1 MTILPSDRVTV
12 SRASRYGRSRLR
24 LPGRGSGLTSTSFWR
39 PITVLS
45 VAVIV
50 LWCLFAIFAPVIAP
64 YDPLK
69 TVGANLQAPSAE
81 HWMGTDDV
89 GRDVLSRL
97 IWGARLS
104 LPLAVAIVAISLL
117 VGGALGLA
125 AGYFGRAVDNVAMR
139 LADLVLA
146 FPQIILA
153 MAVAA
158 AFGPSVGNAVLALVI
173 VSWPLYARIIR
184 SSVLSVR
191 EQDYVVAGRMLGSRT
206 LSSIVKDVIPNSA
219 GPALVMATIELGN
232 AILMLAALS
241 FLGLGPRPP
250 AAEWG
255 AMIALGS
262 QNLGNWWVSLFP
274 GLAILTIVL
283 AFNLLGD
290 SIQDYLDPRS
300 RNARNR

>member
-1 MTILPSDRVTV
+1 MTAIPPPAETLVRAGRRSADDRML
-12 SRASRYGRSRLR
+12 RSRFGSVWLR
-24 LPGRGSGLTSTSFWR
+24 PW
-39 PITVLS
+39 TVVS
-45 VAVIV
+45 MAVIV
-50 LWCLFAIFAPVIAP
+50 VWALLAVFAPWIAP

-69 TVGANLQAPSAE
+69 TVGDNLQSPSGA
-81 HWMGTDDV
+81 HWFGTDEL
-89 GRDVLSRL
+89 GRDVLSRV
-97 IWGARLS
+97 ITGTRLS
-104 LPLAVAIVAISLL
+104 LPLAVVIVALSLL
-117 VGGALGLA
+117 VGGIVGLL
-125 AGYFGRAVDNVAMR
+125 AGYLGRTVDTVAMR

-153 MAVAA
+153 MAVTA
-158 AFGPSVGNAVLALVI
+158 AFGPSTGNAVLALVI

-191 EQDYVVAGRMLGSRT
+191 EQEYVVSGHLLGSGTIR
-206 LSSIVKDVIPNSA
+206 SIVKDVIPNSA

-262 QNLGNWWVSLFP
+262 QNLSNWWISLFP

-283 AFNLLGD
+283 AFNMLGD
-290 SIQDYLDPRS
+290 SVQDYLDPR
-300 RNARNR
+300 NRTGKLR

>member
-1 MTILPSDRVTV
+1 MTILSADRLAVAKEP
-12 SRASRYGRSRLR
+12 RRRRFRRSRR
-24 LPGRGSGLTSTSFWR
+24 FTPRTSFWT
-39 PITVLS
+39 PVTVIS
-45 VAVIV
+45 VGVIAAWI
-50 LWCLFAIFAPVIAP
+50 LAALLAPVIAP
-64 YDPLK
+64 YDPLE
-69 TVGANLQAPSAE
+69 TSGPFLDAPSAA
-81 HWMGTDDV
+81 HWMGTDDL
-89 GRDVLSRL
+89 GRDILTRV
-97 IWGARLS
+97 IYGAQLS
-104 LPLAVAIVAISLL
+104 LPLALAIVVFSLL
-117 VGGALGLA
+117 VGGTVGLA
-125 AGYFGRAVDNVAMR
+125 AGYFGKAADNVLMR
-139 LADLVLA
+139 VADLVLA

-191 EQDYVVAGRMLGSRT
+191 EQEYVFSGRLLGSTT
-206 LSSIVKDVIPNSA
+206 LKSIVKDVIPNSA

-262 QNLGNWWVSLFP
+262 QNLGNWWISLFP
-274 GLAILTIVL
+274 GLAILTIVM

-290 SIQDYLDPRS
+290 AVQDYLDPRS
-300 RNARNR
+300 RNARKR

>member
-1 MTILPSDRVTV
+1 MTILSADRLAVAKEP
-12 SRASRYGRSRLR
+12 RRRRFRRSRR
-24 LPGRGSGLTSTSFWR
+24 FTPRTSFWT
-39 PITVLS
+39 PVTVIS
-45 VAVIV
+45 VGVTAAWI
-50 LWCLFAIFAPVIAP
+50 LAALLAPVIAP
-64 YDPLK
+64 YDPLE
-69 TVGANLQAPSAE
+69 TSGPFLDAPSAA
-81 HWMGTDDV
+81 HWMGTDDL
-89 GRDVLSRL
+89 GRDILTRV
-97 IWGARLS
+97 IYGAQLS
-104 LPLAVAIVAISLL
+104 LPLALAIVVFSLL
-117 VGGALGLA
+117 VGGTVGLA
-125 AGYFGRAVDNVAMR
+125 AGYFGKAADNVLMR
-139 LADLVLA
+139 VADLVLA

-191 EQDYVVAGRMLGSRT
+191 EQEYVFSGRLLGSTT
-206 LSSIVKDVIPNSA
+206 LKSIVKDVIPNSA

-262 QNLGNWWVSLFP
+262 QNLGNWWISLFP
-274 GLAILTIVL
+274 GLAILTIVM

-290 SIQDYLDPRS
+290 AVQDYLDPRS
-300 RNARNR
+300 RNARKR

>member
-1 MTILPSDRVTV
+1 MTILSPDRVAV
-12 SRASRYGRSRLR
+12 SRLGRF
-24 LPGRGSGLTSTSFWR
+24 GRRTGRDGLARTRTFWR
-39 PITVLS
+39 PLTIFS
-45 VAVIV
+45 VAIIV
-50 LWCLFAIFAPVIAP
+50 LWCILAIFAPWIAP

-69 TVGANLQAPSAE
+69 TVGGNLTAPSAE
-81 HWMGTDDV
+81 HWMGTDDL
-89 GRDVLSRL
+89 GRDMLSRL
-97 IWGARLS
+97 IWGSRLS
-104 LPLAVAIVAISLL
+104 LPLAVAIVACSLT
-117 VGGALGLA
+117 VGGIVGLA

-191 EQDYVVAGRMLGSRT
+191 QQEYVVSGRLLGSGT
-206 LSSIVKDVIPNSA
+206 LRSMVKDVIPNSA
-219 GPALVMATIELGN
+219 GPALVMSTIELGN

-262 QNLGNWWVSLFP
+262 QNLTNWWVSLFP
-274 GLAILTIVL
+274 GLAILTIVM

-290 SIQDYLDPRS
+290 ALQDHLDPRS
-300 RNARNR
+300 RTGRSR

>member
-1 MTILPSDRVTV
+1 
-12 SRASRYGRSRLR
+12 
-24 LPGRGSGLTSTSFWR
+24 
-39 PITVLS
+39 
-45 VAVIV
+45 
-50 LWCLFAIFAPVIAP
+50 
-64 YDPLK
+64 
-69 TVGANLQAPSAE
+69 
-81 HWMGTDDV
+81 MGTDDL

-97 IWGARLS
+97 IWGSRLS
-104 LPLAVAIVAISLL
+104 LPLAVAIVACSLL
-117 VGGALGLA
+117 VGGIVGLA

-191 EQDYVVAGRMLGSRT
+191 EQEYVVAGRMLGLPT
-206 LSSIVKDVIPNSA
+206 LRSIVKDVIPNSA
-219 GPALVMATIELGN
+219 GPALVMSTIELGN

-274 GLAILTIVL
+274 GLAILTIVM

-290 SIQDYLDPRS
+290 AIQDRLDPRS
-300 RNARNR
+300 RNARTR

>member
-1 MTILPSDRVTV
+1 MTILSSDTLAVAKEPR
-12 SRASRYGRSRLR
+12 RRGFRRSRR
-24 LPGRGSGLTSTSFWR
+24 FTPRTSFWT
-39 PITVLS
+39 PVTVIS
-45 VAVIV
+45 
-50 LWCLFAIFAPVIAP
+50 FGVIAAWILAALLAP
-64 YDPLK
+64 IIAPFDPLE
-69 TVGANLQAPSAE
+69 TSGPFLDAPSAA
-81 HWMGTDDV
+81 HWMGTDDL
-89 GRDVLSRL
+89 GRDVLSRV
-97 IWGARLS
+97 IYGAQLS
-104 LPLAVAIVAISLL
+104 LPLALAIVVFSLL
-117 VGGALGLA
+117 VGGAVGLA
-125 AGYFGRAVDNVAMR
+125 AGYFGKAADNVLMR
-139 LADLVLA
+139 VADLVLA

-158 AFGPSVGNAVLALVI
+158 AFGPSVGNAVLAIVI

-191 EQDYVVAGRMLGSRT
+191 EQEYVFSGRLLGSTT
-206 LSSIVKDVIPNSA
+206 LKSIVKDVIPNSA

-262 QNLGNWWVSLFP
+262 QNLGNWWISLFP
-274 GLAILTIVL
+274 GLAILTIVM

-290 SIQDYLDPRS
+290 AVQDYLDPRS
-300 RNARNR
+300 RNARKR

>member
-1 MTILPSDRVTV
+1 MTILSPDRLAVAKTP
-12 SRASRYGRSRLR
+12 RR
-24 LPGRGSGLTSTSFWR
+24 RGFRRNRRFTPRTSFWT
-39 PITVLS
+39 PVTVISFGVILAWV
-45 VAVIV
+45 VA
-50 LWCLFAIFAPVIAP
+50 AILAPVIAP
-64 YDPLK
+64 YDPLE
-69 TVGANLQAPSAE
+69 TSGPYLEAPSGA
-81 HWMGTDDV
+81 HWMGTDDL
-89 GRDVLSRL
+89 GRDVLSRV
-97 IWGARLS
+97 IYGTQLS
-104 LPLAVAIVAISLL
+104 LPLALAIVVFSLL
-117 VGGALGLA
+117 VGGTVGLA
-125 AGYFGRAVDNVAMR
+125 AGYFGRAVDNVLMR
-139 LADLVLA
+139 VADLVLA

-191 EQDYVVAGRMLGSRT
+191 EQEYVFSGRLLGSTT
-206 LSSIVKDVIPNSA
+206 LKSLVKDVIPNSA

-262 QNLGNWWVSLFP
+262 QNLGNWWISLFP
-274 GLAILTIVL
+274 GLAILTIVM

-290 SIQDYLDPRS
+290 AIQDYLDPRS
-300 RNARNR
+300 RNARKR

>member
-1 MTILPSDRVTV
+1 MTILSPDRLAVAKTP
-12 SRASRYGRSRLR
+12 RR
-24 LPGRGSGLTSTSFWR
+24 RGFRRNRRFTPRTSFWT
-39 PITVLS
+39 PVTVISFGVILAWV
-45 VAVIV
+45 VA
-50 LWCLFAIFAPVIAP
+50 AILAPVIAP
-64 YDPLK
+64 YDPLE
-69 TVGANLQAPSAE
+69 TSGPYLEAPSGA
-81 HWMGTDDV
+81 HWMGTDDL
-89 GRDVLSRL
+89 GRDVLSRV
-97 IWGARLS
+97 IYGTQLS
-104 LPLAVAIVAISLL
+104 LPLALAIVVFSLL
-117 VGGALGLA
+117 VGGTVGLA
-125 AGYFGRAVDNVAMR
+125 AGYFGRTVDNVLMR
-139 LADLVLA
+139 VADLVLA

-191 EQDYVVAGRMLGSRT
+191 EQEYVFSGRLLGSTT
-206 LSSIVKDVIPNSA
+206 LKSLVKDVIPNSA

-262 QNLGNWWVSLFP
+262 QNLGNWWISLFP
-274 GLAILTIVL
+274 GLAILTIVM

-290 SIQDYLDPRS
+290 AIQDYLDPRS
-300 RNARNR
+300 RNARKR

>member
-1 MTILPSDRVTV
+1 MTILSSDRLAVAKEP
-12 SRASRYGRSRLR
+12 RRRGFRRSRR
-24 LPGRGSGLTSTSFWR
+24 FTPRTSFWT
-39 PITVLS
+39 PVTVIS
-45 VAVIV
+45 FGVIAAWI
-50 LWCLFAIFAPVIAP
+50 LAALLAPVIAP
-64 YDPLK
+64 YDPLE
-69 TVGANLQAPSAE
+69 TSGPFLDAPSAA
-81 HWMGTDDV
+81 HWMGTDDL
-89 GRDVLSRL
+89 GRDVLSRV
-97 IWGARLS
+97 IYGAQLS
-104 LPLAVAIVAISLL
+104 LPLALAIVVFSLL
-117 VGGALGLA
+117 VGGTVGLA
-125 AGYFGRAVDNVAMR
+125 AGYFGKAADNVLMR
-139 LADLVLA
+139 VADLVLA

-191 EQDYVVAGRMLGSRT
+191 EQEYVFSGRLLGSTT
-206 LSSIVKDVIPNSA
+206 LKSIVKDVIPNSA

-262 QNLGNWWVSLFP
+262 QNLGNWWISLFP
-274 GLAILTIVL
+274 GLAILTIVM

-290 SIQDYLDPRS
+290 AVQDYLDPRS
-300 RNARNR
+300 RNARKR

>member
-1 MTILPSDRVTV
+1 MTAMPPPVETLVRAGRRTGADRMLRSQFSSVWRRPWTVVSMVVIATWVIL
-12 SRASRYGRSRLR
+12 
-24 LPGRGSGLTSTSFWR
+24 
-39 PITVLS
+39 
-45 VAVIV
+45 
-50 LWCLFAIFAPVIAP
+50 AIFAPWIAP

-69 TVGANLQAPSAE
+69 TVGANLQPPTGA
-81 HWMGTDDV
+81 HWFGTDEL
-89 GRDVLSRL
+89 GRDVLSRV
-97 IWGARLS
+97 IAGTRLS
-104 LPLAVAIVAISLL
+104 LPLAVVIVALSLL
-117 VGGALGLA
+117 VGGIVGLL
-125 AGYFGRAVDNVAMR
+125 AGYLGKAVDTVAMR

-153 MAVAA
+153 MAVTA
-158 AFGPSVGNAVLALVI
+158 AFGPSTGNAVLALVI

-191 EQDYVVAGRMLGSRT
+191 EQEYVVSGHLLGSGT
-206 LSSIVKDVIPNSA
+206 IKSIVKDVIPNSA

-262 QNLGNWWVSLFP
+262 QNLSNWWISLFP

-283 AFNLLGD
+283 AFNMLGD
-290 SIQDYLDPRS
+290 SVQDYLDPR
-300 RNARNR
+300 NRSGRLR

>member
-1 MTILPSDRVTV
+1 MTILSSDRLAVAKEP
-12 SRASRYGRSRLR
+12 RRRGFRRSRR
-24 LPGRGSGLTSTSFWR
+24 FTPRTSFWT
-39 PITVLS
+39 PVTVIS
-45 VAVIV
+45 FGVIAAWI
-50 LWCLFAIFAPVIAP
+50 LAALLAPVIAP
-64 YDPLK
+64 YDPLE
-69 TVGANLQAPSAE
+69 TSGPFLDAPSAA
-81 HWMGTDDV
+81 HWMGTDDL
-89 GRDVLSRL
+89 GRDVLSRV
-97 IWGARLS
+97 IYGAQLS
-104 LPLAVAIVAISLL
+104 LPLALAIVVFSLL
-117 VGGALGLA
+117 VGGTVGLA
-125 AGYFGRAVDNVAMR
+125 AGYFGKAADNVLMR
-139 LADLVLA
+139 VADLVLA

-158 AFGPSVGNAVLALVI
+158 AFGSSVGNAVLALVI

-191 EQDYVVAGRMLGSRT
+191 EQEYVFSGRLLGSTT
-206 LSSIVKDVIPNSA
+206 LKSIVKDVIPNSA

-262 QNLGNWWVSLFP
+262 QNLGNWWISLFP
-274 GLAILTIVL
+274 GLAILTIVM

-290 SIQDYLDPRS
+290 AVQDYLDPRS
-300 RNARNR
+300 RNARKR

>member
-1 MTILPSDRVTV
+1 MTILSSDRLAVAKEP
-12 SRASRYGRSRLR
+12 RR
-24 LPGRGSGLTSTSFWR
+24 RGFRRNRRFTPRTSFWT
-39 PITVLS
+39 PVTVIS
-45 VAVIV
+45 FGVIAAWI
-50 LWCLFAIFAPVIAP
+50 LAALLAPVIAP
-64 YDPLK
+64 YDPLE
-69 TVGANLQAPSAE
+69 TSGPFLDAPSAA
-81 HWMGTDDV
+81 HWMGTDDL
-89 GRDVLSRL
+89 GRDVLSRV
-97 IWGARLS
+97 IYGAQLS
-104 LPLAVAIVAISLL
+104 LPLALAIVVFSLL
-117 VGGALGLA
+117 VGGTVGLA
-125 AGYFGRAVDNVAMR
+125 AGYFGKAADNVLMR
-139 LADLVLA
+139 VADLVLA

-191 EQDYVVAGRMLGSRT
+191 EQEYVFSGRLLGSTT
-206 LSSIVKDVIPNSA
+206 LKSIVKDVIPNSA

-262 QNLGNWWVSLFP
+262 QNLGNWWISLFP
-274 GLAILTIVL
+274 GLAILTIVM

-290 SIQDYLDPRS
+290 AVQDYLDPRS
-300 RNARNR
+300 RNARKR

>member
-1 MTILPSDRVTV
+1 MTILSSDRLAVAKEP
-12 SRASRYGRSRLR
+12 RR
-24 LPGRGSGLTSTSFWR
+24 RGFRRNRRFTPRTSFWT
-39 PITVLS
+39 PVTVIS
-45 VAVIV
+45 FGVIAAWI
-50 LWCLFAIFAPVIAP
+50 LAALLAPVIAP
-64 YDPLK
+64 YDPLE
-69 TVGANLQAPSAE
+69 TSGPFLDAPSAA
-81 HWMGTDDV
+81 HWMGTDDL
-89 GRDVLSRL
+89 GRDVLSRV
-97 IWGARLS
+97 IYGAQLS
-104 LPLAVAIVAISLL
+104 LPLALAIVVFSLL
-117 VGGALGLA
+117 VGGTVGLA
-125 AGYFGRAVDNVAMR
+125 AGYFGKAADNVLMR
-139 LADLVLA
+139 VADLVLA

-191 EQDYVVAGRMLGSRT
+191 EQEYVVSGRLLGSTT
-206 LSSIVKDVIPNSA
+206 LKSIVKDVIPNSA

-262 QNLGNWWVSLFP
+262 QNLGNWWISLFP
-274 GLAILTIVL
+274 GLAILTIVM

-290 SIQDYLDPRS
+290 AVQDYLDPRS
-300 RNARNR
+300 RNARKR

>member
-1 MTILPSDRVTV
+1 MTILSSDRLAVAKEP
-12 SRASRYGRSRLR
+12 RRRGFFRSRR
-24 LPGRGSGLTSTSFWR
+24 FTPRTSFWT
-39 PITVLS
+39 PVTVVS
-45 VAVIV
+45 TAVIAAWV
-50 LWCLFAIFAPVIAP
+50 LAALLAPVISP
-64 YDPLK
+64 YDPLE
-69 TVGANLQAPSAE
+69 TSGPFLQEPTAE
-81 HWMGTDDV
+81 HWMGTDDL
-89 GRDVLSRL
+89 GRDVLTRV
-97 IWGARLS
+97 IYGAQLS
-104 LPLAVAIVAISLL
+104 LPLALAIVVFSLL
-117 VGGALGLA
+117 VGGTVGLA
-125 AGYFGRAVDNVAMR
+125 AGYFGKAADNVLMR
-139 LADLVLA
+139 VADLVLA

-191 EQDYVVAGRMLGSRT
+191 EQEYVFSGRLLGST
-206 LSSIVKDVIPNSA
+206 TMKSIVKDVIPNSA

-262 QNLGNWWVSLFP
+262 QNLANWWISLFP
-274 GLAILTIVL
+274 GLAILTIVM

-290 SIQDYLDPRS
+290 AIQDYLDPRS
-300 RNARNR
+300 RNARKR

>member
-1 MTILPSDRVTV
+1 MTILSSDRLAVAKEP
-12 SRASRYGRSRLR
+12 RRRGLRRSRR
-24 LPGRGSGLTSTSFWR
+24 FTPRTSFWT
-39 PITVLS
+39 PVTVIS
-45 VAVIV
+45 FGVIAAWI
-50 LWCLFAIFAPVIAP
+50 LAALLAPVIAP
-64 YDPLK
+64 YDPLE
-69 TVGANLQAPSAE
+69 TSGPFLDAPSAA
-81 HWMGTDDV
+81 HWMGTDDL
-89 GRDVLSRL
+89 GRDVLSRV
-97 IWGARLS
+97 IYGAQLS
-104 LPLAVAIVAISLL
+104 LPLALAIVVFSLL
-117 VGGALGLA
+117 VGGTVGLA
-125 AGYFGRAVDNVAMR
+125 AGYFGKAADNVLMR
-139 LADLVLA
+139 VADLVLA

-191 EQDYVVAGRMLGSRT
+191 EQEYVFSGRLLGSTT
-206 LSSIVKDVIPNSA
+206 LKSIVKDVIPNSA

-262 QNLGNWWVSLFP
+262 QNLGNWWISLFP
-274 GLAILTIVL
+274 GLAILTIVM

-290 SIQDYLDPRS
+290 AVQDYLDPRS
-300 RNARNR
+300 RNARKR

>member
-1 MTILPSDRVTV
+1 MTILSSDRLAVAKEP
-12 SRASRYGRSRLR
+12 RRRGFRRSRR
-24 LPGRGSGLTSTSFWR
+24 FTPRTSFWT
-39 PITVLS
+39 PVTVIS
-45 VAVIV
+45 VGVIAAWIIAA
-50 LWCLFAIFAPVIAP
+50 LLAPVIAP
-64 YDPLK
+64 YDPLE
-69 TVGANLQAPSAE
+69 TSGPFLEAPSAA
-81 HWMGTDDV
+81 HWMGTDDL
-89 GRDVLSRL
+89 GRDVLSRV
-97 IWGARLS
+97 IYGAQLS
-104 LPLAVAIVAISLL
+104 LPLALAIVVFSLL
-117 VGGALGLA
+117 VGGTVGLA
-125 AGYFGRAVDNVAMR
+125 AGYFGKAADNVLMR
-139 LADLVLA
+139 VADLVLA

-191 EQDYVVAGRMLGSRT
+191 EQEYVFSGRLLGSTT
-206 LSSIVKDVIPNSA
+206 LKSIVKDVIPNSA

-262 QNLGNWWVSLFP
+262 QNLGNWWISLFP
-274 GLAILTIVL
+274 GLAILTIVM

-290 SIQDYLDPRS
+290 AVQDYLDPRS
-300 RNARNR
+300 RNARKR

>member
-1 MTILPSDRVTV
+1 MLP
-12 SRASRYGRSRLR
+12 
-24 LPGRGSGLTSTSFWR
+24 PGRHSGDSRMLKSQFGSVWLR
-39 PITVLS
+39 PWTVVS
-45 VAVIV
+45 MAVIV
-50 LWCLFAIFAPVIAP
+50 IWAVLAVVAPWIAP

-69 TVGANLQAPSAE
+69 TVGPNLQSPSGA
-81 HWMGTDDV
+81 HWFGTDEL
-89 GRDVLSRL
+89 GRDVFSRV
-97 IWGARLS
+97 IVGTRLS
-104 LPLAVAIVAISLL
+104 LPLAVVIVVLSLL
-117 VGGALGLA
+117 VGGIVGLL
-125 AGYFGRAVDNVAMR
+125 AGYLGRTVDTVAMR

-153 MAVAA
+153 MAVTA
-158 AFGPSVGNAVLALVI
+158 AFGPSTGNAVLALVI

-191 EQDYVVAGRMLGSRT
+191 EQEYVVSGHLLGSGT
-206 LSSIVKDVIPNSA
+206 IKSIVKDVIPNSA

-250 AAEWG
+250 VPEWG

-262 QNLGNWWVSLFP
+262 QNLSNWWISLFP

-283 AFNLLGD
+283 AFNMLGD
-290 SIQDYLDPRS
+290 SVQDHLDPR
-300 RNARNR
+300 NRTGRLR

>member
-1 MTILPSDRVTV
+1 MTILSSDTLAVAKEPQR
-12 SRASRYGRSRLR
+12 RGFRRSRR
-24 LPGRGSGLTSTSFWR
+24 FTPRTSFWT
-39 PITVLS
+39 PVTVIS
-45 VAVIV
+45 
-50 LWCLFAIFAPVIAP
+50 FGVIAAWILAALLAP
-64 YDPLK
+64 IIAPFDPLE
-69 TVGANLQAPSAE
+69 TSGPFLDAPSAA
-81 HWMGTDDV
+81 HWMGTDDL
-89 GRDVLSRL
+89 GRDVLSRV
-97 IWGARLS
+97 IYGAQLS
-104 LPLAVAIVAISLL
+104 LPLALAIVVFSLL
-117 VGGALGLA
+117 VGGAVGLA
-125 AGYFGRAVDNVAMR
+125 AGYFGKAADNVLMR
-139 LADLVLA
+139 VADLVLA

-191 EQDYVVAGRMLGSRT
+191 EQEYVFSGRLLGSTT
-206 LSSIVKDVIPNSA
+206 LKSIVKDVIPNSA

-262 QNLGNWWVSLFP
+262 QNLGNWWISLFP
-274 GLAILTIVL
+274 GLAILTIVM

-290 SIQDYLDPRS
+290 AVQDYLDPRS
-300 RNARNR
+300 RNARK

>member
-1 MTILPSDRVTV
+1 MTILSSDRLAVAKEP
-12 SRASRYGRSRLR
+12 RRRGFRRSRR
-24 LPGRGSGLTSTSFWR
+24 FTPRTSFWT
-39 PITVLS
+39 PVTVIS
-45 VAVIV
+45 VGVIAAWIIAA
-50 LWCLFAIFAPVIAP
+50 LLAPVIAP
-64 YDPLK
+64 YDPLE
-69 TVGANLQAPSAE
+69 TSGPFLDAPSAG
-81 HWMGTDDV
+81 HWMGTDDL
-89 GRDVLSRL
+89 GRDVLSRV
-97 IWGARLS
+97 IYGAQLS
-104 LPLAVAIVAISLL
+104 LPLALAIVVFSLL
-117 VGGALGLA
+117 VGGTVGLA
-125 AGYFGRAVDNVAMR
+125 AGYFGKAADNVLMR
-139 LADLVLA
+139 VADLVLA

-191 EQDYVVAGRMLGSRT
+191 EQEYVFSGRLLGSTT
-206 LSSIVKDVIPNSA
+206 LKSIVKDVIPNSA

-262 QNLGNWWVSLFP
+262 QNLGNWWISLFP
-274 GLAILTIVL
+274 GLAILTIVM

-290 SIQDYLDPRS
+290 AVQDYLDPRS
-300 RNARNR
+300 RNARKR

>member
-1 MTILPSDRVTV
+1 MTILSSDRLAVAKEP
-12 SRASRYGRSRLR
+12 RRRGFRRSRR
-24 LPGRGSGLTSTSFWR
+24 FTPRTSFWT
-39 PITVLS
+39 PVTVIS
-45 VAVIV
+45 VGVIAAWIIAA
-50 LWCLFAIFAPVIAP
+50 LLAPVIAP
-64 YDPLK
+64 YDPLE
-69 TVGANLQAPSAE
+69 TSGPFLDAPSAA
-81 HWMGTDDV
+81 HWMGTDDL
-89 GRDVLSRL
+89 GRDVLSRV
-97 IWGARLS
+97 IYGAQLS
-104 LPLAVAIVAISLL
+104 LPLALAIVVFSLL
-117 VGGALGLA
+117 VGGTVGLA
-125 AGYFGRAVDNVAMR
+125 AGYFGKAADNVLMR
-139 LADLVLA
+139 VADLVLA

-191 EQDYVVAGRMLGSRT
+191 EQEYVFSGRLLGSTT
-206 LSSIVKDVIPNSA
+206 LKSIVKDVIPNSA

-262 QNLGNWWVSLFP
+262 QNLGNWWISLFP
-274 GLAILTIVL
+274 GLAILTIVM

-290 SIQDYLDPRS
+290 AVQDYLDPRS
-300 RNARNR
+300 RNARKR

>member
-1 MTILPSDRVTV
+1 MTILSSDRLAVAKEP
-12 SRASRYGRSRLR
+12 RRRGFRRSRR
-24 LPGRGSGLTSTSFWR
+24 FTPRTSFWT
-39 PITVLS
+39 PVTVIS
-45 VAVIV
+45 FGVIAAWI
-50 LWCLFAIFAPVIAP
+50 LAALLAPVIAP
-64 YDPLK
+64 YDPLE
-69 TVGANLQAPSAE
+69 TSGPFLDAPSAA
-81 HWMGTDDV
+81 HWMGTDDL
-89 GRDVLSRL
+89 GRDVLSRV
-97 IWGARLS
+97 IYGAQLS
-104 LPLAVAIVAISLL
+104 LPLALAIVVFSLL
-117 VGGALGLA
+117 VGGSVGLA
-125 AGYFGRAVDNVAMR
+125 AGYFGKAADNVLMR
-139 LADLVLA
+139 VADLVLA

-191 EQDYVVAGRMLGSRT
+191 EQEYVFSGRLLGSTT
-206 LSSIVKDVIPNSA
+206 LKSIVKDVIPNSA

-262 QNLGNWWVSLFP
+262 QNLGNWWISLFP
-274 GLAILTIVL
+274 GLAILTIVM

-290 SIQDYLDPRS
+290 AVQDYLDPRS
-300 RNARNR
+300 RNARKR

>member
-1 MTILPSDRVTV
+1 MTILSSDTLAVAKEPR
-12 SRASRYGRSRLR
+12 RRGFRRSRR
-24 LPGRGSGLTSTSFWR
+24 FTPRTSFWT
-39 PITVLS
+39 PVTVIS
-45 VAVIV
+45 
-50 LWCLFAIFAPVIAP
+50 FGVIAAWILAALLAP
-64 YDPLK
+64 IIAPFDPLE
-69 TVGANLQAPSAE
+69 TSGPFLDAPSAA
-81 HWMGTDDV
+81 HWMGTDDL
-89 GRDVLSRL
+89 GRDVLSRV
-97 IWGARLS
+97 IYGAQLS
-104 LPLAVAIVAISLL
+104 LPLALAIVVFSLL
-117 VGGALGLA
+117 VGGAVGLA
-125 AGYFGRAVDNVAMR
+125 AGYFGKAADNVLMR
-139 LADLVLA
+139 VADLVLA

-191 EQDYVVAGRMLGSRT
+191 EQEYVFSGRLLGSTT
-206 LSSIVKDVIPNSA
+206 LKSIVKDVIPNSA

-262 QNLGNWWVSLFP
+262 QNLGNWWISLFP
-274 GLAILTIVL
+274 GLAILTIVM

-290 SIQDYLDPRS
+290 AVQDYLDPRS
-300 RNARNR
+300 RNARK

>member
-1 MTILPSDRVTV
+1 MTILSSDRLAVAKEP
-12 SRASRYGRSRLR
+12 RRRGFRRSRR
-24 LPGRGSGLTSTSFWR
+24 FTPRTSFWT
-39 PITVLS
+39 PVTVIS
-45 VAVIV
+45 FGVIAAWI
-50 LWCLFAIFAPVIAP
+50 LAALLAPVIAP
-64 YDPLK
+64 YDPLE
-69 TVGANLQAPSAE
+69 TSGPFLDAPSAA
-81 HWMGTDDV
+81 HWMGTDDL
-89 GRDVLSRL
+89 GRDVLSRV
-97 IWGARLS
+97 IYGAQLS
-104 LPLAVAIVAISLL
+104 LPLALAIVVFSLL
-117 VGGALGLA
+117 VGGTVGLA
-125 AGYFGRAVDNVAMR
+125 AGYFGKAADNLLMR
-139 LADLVLA
+139 VADLVLA

-191 EQDYVVAGRMLGSRT
+191 EQEYVFSGRLLGSTT
-206 LSSIVKDVIPNSA
+206 LKSIVKDVIPNSA

-262 QNLGNWWVSLFP
+262 QNLGNWWISLFP
-274 GLAILTIVL
+274 GLAILTIVM

-290 SIQDYLDPRS
+290 AVQDYLDPRS
-300 RNARNR
+300 RNARKR

>member
-1 MTILPSDRVTV
+1 MTILPSDRVAV
-12 SRASRYGRSRLR
+12 SRASRFRRDRLR
-24 LPGRGSGLTSTSFWR
+24 VGGSLGTGSFWR
-39 PITVLS
+39 PLTVISLGI
-45 VAVIV
+45 IV
-50 LWCLFAIFAPVIAP
+50 VWCLLAAFAPWVAP
-64 YDPLK
+64 YDPLE
-69 TVGANLQAPSAE
+69 TVGDNLQPPSGA
-81 HWMGTDDV
+81 HWMGTDDL

-97 IWGARLS
+97 IWGSRLS
-104 LPLAVAIVAISLL
+104 LPLAVAIVACSLL
-117 VGGALGLA
+117 VGGIVGLA
-125 AGYFGRAVDNVAMR
+125 AGYFGKAVDNVAMR

-191 EQDYVVAGRMLGSRT
+191 EQEYVVAGRMLGLPT
-206 LSSIVKDVIPNSA
+206 LRSIVKDVIPNSA
-219 GPALVMATIELGN
+219 GPALVMSTIELGN

-274 GLAILTIVL
+274 GLAILTIVM

-290 SIQDYLDPRS
+290 AIQDHLDPRS
-300 RNARNR
+300 RNARTR